1 MSNLLCLDSVVR
13 YMSADKPDIN
23 YLELVLHGDNQPIRI
38 ALNVEYNTVVAKNAG
53 AVVNRCVKGTRR
65 RPLLPFR
72 YRTSFHER
80 LYLPNVV
87 H

>member
-1 MSNLLCLDSVVR
+1 MDSYQATVEKSGDHGCLAVDEVSNFE
-13 YMSADKPDIN
+13 N
-23 YLELVLHGDNQPIRI
+23 YSFAR
-38 ALNVEYNTVVAKNAG
+38 